1 MIYRGI
7 VTLFTVRPGI
17 LGQTK
22 TTNIKG
28 ASDMSEYEA
37 EQLMEQ
43 IERWDA
49 KQARHDFIARM
60 ERKLDR
66 KDRAWR

>member
-1 MIYRGI
+1 
-7 VTLFTVRPGI
+7 
-17 LGQTK
+17 
-22 TTNIKG
+22 
-28 ASDMSEYEA
+28 MSEHEA